1 MKLQKLKEKLE
12 SLIAGVNEEIEKS
25 SRNPDTDNS
34 WFVVRSDVT
43 FEMIK
48 KRKILENI
56 LRDVNELILEET
68 GVRI

>member
-12 SLIAGVNEEIEKS
+12 RLIEGINKEIEEASK
-25 SRNPDTDNS
+25 NPDDDNL
-34 WFVVRSDVT
+34 WFVVRTDVV

-56 LRDVNELILEET
+56 LVDVNKLILEENDE
-68 GVRI
+68 